1 MSIHVNTW
9 NRSSSRSER
18 ARRDWEPVP
27 HINQLEPRGAKKDYA
42 NGPYNCAPAV
52 VAMVA
57 RGWGRMDGLSDAR
70 LIEELSKGLVT
81 AEGTTPEGV
90 IRMLERVD
98 VNPGGKAMGSTYDD
112 GAVKRQLRRGHM
124 LIAQVKSPDP
134 HAPEGSAHYVL
145 VRKALRNG
153 NYLVSDP
160 LAKKPYEV
168 TPDQLREAIR
178 QAPPDGGMLL
188 PVSRPGGSKERV
200 GPPAETFE
208 PGTDIKASATP
219 SSANPRPFT
228 VSGDVFEGV
237 DTRFRRPEGR
247 LIAEMRRNDA
257 LNDYSSWEYSYSKH
271 PYNPTR
277 DGKTQS
283 ITPSGE
289 SAHDFARYLQRLK
302 RHGSP
307 RADWLLSQLEA
318 SSSHKDQLVL
328 KLLRAWDW
336 EDPGIG
342 KKTNVSF
349 E

>member
-1 MSIHVNTW
+1 MSNPIHAVNRGST
-9 NRSSSRSER
+9 R
-18 ARRDWEPVP
+18 AQRGRRDWEPVP
-27 HINQLEPRGAKKDYA
+27 HINQFEPRGAKKDYA

-57 RGWGRMDGLSDAR
+57 RGWGRMDGMSEAR
-70 LIEELSKGLVT
+70 LIEELSKGMVT
-81 AEGTTPEGV
+81 ARGTTPEGV

-98 VNPGGKAMGSTYDD
+98 VNPGGKALGSTYDD
-112 GAVKRQLRRGHM
+112 GSVKRQLQRGHM

-134 HAPEGSAHYVL
+134 QAPQGSAHYVL

-200 GPPAETFE
+200 GPPSETFE
-208 PGTDIKASATP
+208 PGTDLQEGPHRA
-219 SSANPRPFT
+219 SANPRPFT
-228 VSGDVFEGV
+228 APSDVFEGV
-237 DTRFRRPEGR
+237 DTRFRRPGGK
-247 LIAEMRRNDA
+247 LNADMRRNDA
-257 LNDYSSWEYSYSKH
+257 LNNYSSWEYSYSKH

-277 DGKTQS
+277 DGKTQAV
-283 ITPSGE
+283 TPAGD

-302 RHGSP
+302 RLGSP
-307 RADWLLSQLEA
+307 RADQLLSRLEA

-349 E
+349 D